1 MMKKITTKGD
11 ICLKDEYHLIYRV
24 AGITYTE
31 WEDESFVYEFKPDYS
46 VVGLLDAENFQGI
59 PGLDL
64 ELRKDRYV
72 RKNRVPVF
80 ISERTPGKN
89 REELWELLKRYDMK
103 YLNQLEWLIR
113 TDMQYSG
120 DNLFV
125 QRPVDKTLRVKDF
138 SVLGNRSAIIC
149 RKLLE
154 AICYGGNVIT
164 PWLTIDDTNRMSF
177 YELLKGLYITERK
190 YLDSQRDTGIIAAAQ
205 KGNYKGR
212 KKVKVDPLVAQ
223 GIFADYKEQKINS
236 TSASQ
241 KLGISKSTFL
251 RRYHEFVKESE

>member
-1 MMKKITTKGD
+1 MVAAKWQRAKMRLPFILSVPTRRRKFTIIRPTIITRSMNG
-11 ICLKDEYHLIYRV
+11 H
-24 AGITYTE
+24 
-31 WEDESFVYEFKPDYS
+31 W
-46 VVGLLDAENFQGI
+46 
-59 PGLDL
+59 
-64 ELRKDRYV
+64 
-72 RKNRVPVF
+72 
-80 ISERTPGKN
+80 
-89 REELWELLKRYDMK
+89 EELWELFKSSDMK
-103 YLNQLEWLIR
+103 YLNQQEWLIR

-120 DNLFV
+120 TNLFV
-125 QRPVDKTLRVKDF
+125 QRPVYKTLRVKDF

-177 YELLKGLYITERK
+177 YELLKGLYIPERK
-190 YLDSQRDTGIIAAAQ
+190 YLDSQRDAGIIAAAQ

-236 TSASQ
+236 TSTSQ
-241 KLGISKSTFL
+241 KLWISKSTFL
-251 RRYHEFVKESE
+251 RRYREFMKESG